1 VADGVNV
8 VWQDAIAVV
17 PVAWRVQLPGLA
29 NWPAVEEAVKLT
41 VPVGVLAPLDW
52 VSVTVAVQVVAVP
65 VVTGLGEQAS
75 EVVGIALS
83 VVSCPVASIAVHSS
97 AETHAIA
104 VRIEFGSML
113 VALGVPGLAGVPAPK

>member
-75 EVVGIALS
+75 EVVDIALS

-97 AETHAIA
+97 AQTHAIA

-113 VALGVPGLAGVPAPK
+113 VGLGVPGLAGSNVT

>member
-113 VALGVPGLAGVPAPK
+113 VGLGVPGLAGVPAPK